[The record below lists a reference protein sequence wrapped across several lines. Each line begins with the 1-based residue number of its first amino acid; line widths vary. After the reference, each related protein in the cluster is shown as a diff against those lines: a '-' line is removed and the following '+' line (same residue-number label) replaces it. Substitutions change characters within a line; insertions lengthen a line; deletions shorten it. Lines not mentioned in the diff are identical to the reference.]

1 MMKRIPVLSLVA
13 AAAMAVSSCSIYH
26 PQAVDIPLINH
37 ADDVRVDASLGLST
51 WVIPDVFTL
60 NATASYGFNDWL
72 AGQAHFNY
80 GGDNLYAQL
89 APGAYFPLS
98 ENAVV
103 ETYVGLG
110 LGGAWRDNISS
121 SHANENDTTTFHQ
134 YGYSGN
140 FFLPFAQANIGWHD
154 LTAAHIDLAFGLKL
168 GAYLPDFDYKKYDD
182 NGNLIVGSDQTYNTA
197 NFLVEPQFLF
207 RIGGQRMKFNVKVGF
222 NWLSDIFGSDSYS
235 GPFTAD
241 LFTVSTGFTFSL

>member
-1 MMKRIPVLSLVA
+1 
-13 AAAMAVSSCSIYH
+13 MAVSSCSIYH

-121 SHANENDTTTFHQ
+121 SHANENDTTIFHQ

-182 NGNLIVGSDQTYNTA
+182 KGNLIAGSDQTYNTA

-207 RIGGQRMKFNVKVGF
+207 RIGGERMKFNVKVGF

-241 LFTVSTGFTFSL
+241 LFTISTGFTFSL

>member
-1 MMKRIPVLSLVA
+1 MMKRIHVLSFVA
-13 AAAMAVSSCSIYH
+13 AALMAVSSCSIYH

-37 ADDVRVDASLGLST
+37 AEDVRVDASLGLST

-89 APGAYFPLS
+89 APGAYFPLG

-182 NGNLIVGSDQTYNTA
+182 NGNLIAGSDQIYNTA

-207 RIGGQRMKFNVKVGF
+207 RIGGERMKFNVKVGF

-241 LFTVSTGFTFSL
+241 LFTISTGFTFSL

>member
-1 MMKRIPVLSLVA
+1 MMKRIHVLPFVA

-121 SHANENDTTTFHQ
+121 SHANSSDTTTFHQ

-182 NGNLIVGSDQTYNTA
+182 NGNLIAGSDQTYNTA

-207 RIGGQRMKFNVKVGF
+207 RIGGERMKFNVKVGF
-222 NWLSDIFGSDSYS
+222 NWLSDIFASDSYS

-241 LFTVSTGFTFSL
+241 LFTISTGFTFSL

>member
-1 MMKRIPVLSLVA
+1 MMKRIHVLSLVA

-37 ADDVRVDASLGLST
+37 PDDVRVDASLGLST

-182 NGNLIVGSDQTYNTA
+182 NGNLIAGSDQTYNTA

-207 RIGGQRMKFNVKVGF
+207 RIGGERMKFNVKVGF

-241 LFTVSTGFTFSL
+241 LFTISTGFTFSL